1 MSHCTLQVA
10 RSPLLDRVFVYITSP
25 ALSVEQ
31 RIMGKNKRILWEA
44 EAREWVPCPR

>member
-1 MSHCTLQVA
+1 M
-10 RSPLLDRVFVYITSP
+10 DRVFIYIACP

-44 EAREWVPCPR
+44 EAREGVPCPR